1 MTRLCRRRRGNRRW
15 VTVTDLFS
23 PKTRQNPSIFAFT
36 SWSLSHTVTSH
47 RTNCYVSKTLSSVH
61 SLRVS
66 CHNSPH
72 RSLKDIP
79 LKTAFA
85 RQSAIAND
93 KAGRDGT
100 LPRYQLIPSQKRTQD
115 LTDMAG
121 NPATYKPKEVFEVRR
136 ELGAVQACSFT
147 HPPIDSPSTYLYQ
160 TQTS

>member
-1 MTRLCRRRRGNRRW
+1 MLCFSL
-15 VTVTDLFS
+15 TDLFS

-36 SWSLSHTVTSH
+36 SWSLSHTATSH
-47 RTNCYVSKTLSSVH
+47 RTNCYVSKTPSSVH

-72 RSLKDIP
+72 RSLKNIP

-100 LPRYQLIPSQKRTQD
+100 LPANPLSERTQD

-136 ELGAVQACSFT
+136 ELGALQACSFT

-160 TQTS
+160 AQTS